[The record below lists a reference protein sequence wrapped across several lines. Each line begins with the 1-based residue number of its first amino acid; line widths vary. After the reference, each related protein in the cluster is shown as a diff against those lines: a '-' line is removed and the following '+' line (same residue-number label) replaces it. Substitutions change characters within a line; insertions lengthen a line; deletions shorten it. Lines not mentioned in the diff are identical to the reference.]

1 MPNVT
6 GAGESHN
13 GSLAG
18 MTGAFSTL
26 STSNSVGANF
36 GSGFTKA
43 FNFNASRSSSIYG
56 NSSTVTPLSL
66 STKLILKY

>member
-1 MPNVT
+1 M
-6 GAGESHN
+6 G
-13 GSLAG
+13 
-18 MTGAFSTL
+18 GAFSTL

-43 FNFNASRSSSIYG
+43 FNFNASRSSAIYG
-56 NSSTVTPLSL
+56 NSGTVTPLSL